1 MSDTTPTDTTPTTST
16 PPDFRVGLGIAGAI
30 VLGLLVLSKLF
41 QPFGGTSETLAQATD
56 ATSVTETAVTPQ
68 AVDTLVEPGESLPVD
83 STVPAVPTES
93 LSDPQLTVDPVT
105 PTASA
110 G

>member
-1 MSDTTPTDTTPTTST
+1 MSDTTPTDTIPTAST
-16 PPDFRVGLGIAGAI
+16 PDFRVGLGIAGAV